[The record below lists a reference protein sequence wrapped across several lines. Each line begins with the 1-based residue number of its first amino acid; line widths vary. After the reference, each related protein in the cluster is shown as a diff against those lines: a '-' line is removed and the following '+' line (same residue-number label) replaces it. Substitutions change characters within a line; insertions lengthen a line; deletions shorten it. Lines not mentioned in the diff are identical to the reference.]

1 MGTAFGSL
9 LCKTLTKN
17 QISLKLLPIGIFGLS
32 VFAIDLFLAL
42 NAVHI
47 PTIDGGYD
55 ISQLLGASGTTRVF
69 VDLFLLGL
77 SGGVYI
83 VPLYAFM
90 QAYAPISHRS
100 RVVGANNI
108 FNAIF
113 MVGSAVFSILVLSI
127 LGVSLPVLFAITGVI
142 NLLFGVFLY
151 KKLNQYKDTMIPTN
165 NEVPI

>member
-1 MGTAFGSL
+1 M
-9 LCKTLTKN
+9 
-17 QISLKLLPIGIFGLS
+17 
-32 VFAIDLFLAL
+32 
-42 NAVHI
+42 
-47 PTIDGGYD
+47 
-55 ISQLLGASGTTRVF
+55 GASGTTRVF